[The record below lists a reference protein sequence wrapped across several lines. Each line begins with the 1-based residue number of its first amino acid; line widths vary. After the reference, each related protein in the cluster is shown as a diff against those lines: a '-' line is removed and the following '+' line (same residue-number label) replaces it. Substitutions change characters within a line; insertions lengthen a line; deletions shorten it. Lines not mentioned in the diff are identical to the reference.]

1 MGTRVAQLP
10 QAIWSLRSSLR
21 CRGLGSTAGWWPG
34 HWCGQG
40 AEAHGRQKMMLA
52 GQSDVLS
59 LAAVM
64 DLVQLLNL

>member
-1 MGTRVAQLP
+1 METRVAQLP
-10 QAIWSLRSSLR
+10 QAIWSLRSLLC
-21 CRGLGSTAGWWPG
+21 CRGLGSAAGWWLG
-34 HWCGQG
+34 HWYRQG
-40 AEAHGRQKMMLA
+40 AEAHGREKTMLA